1 MSKYNITKAWLNRP
15 TLKFIDG
22 AWTAKGRFKLNTGT
36 AGKFELKFYNG
47 YQNEFFITFFP
58 ESYKNI
64 RQQTFN
70 KHEKEFQK
78 QAAELVKIQIQE
90 CLEEIRAAEAELS
103 NPSIKIIAAYAQSG
117 NIGVKFK
124 IGENPERFLALVK
137 KGDADWKFDMFFLN
151 GTTTGVVTSTWL
163 QELWE
168 LAQEHEDIKL
178 PLLF

>member
-15 TLKFIDG
+15 TLKFKEG

-47 YQNEFFITFFP
+47 YRNEFFITFSP

-70 KHEKEFQK
+70 THKKEFQK
-78 QAAELVKIQIQE
+78 QAAELVKVQIKE
-90 CLEEIRAAEAELS
+90 CLEEIRASEAELS
-103 NPSIKIIAAYAQSG
+103 NPSMKIITAYAQSG
-117 NIGVKFK
+117 SIGVKFK
-124 IGENPERFLALVK
+124 IGENPERILALTK
-137 KGDADWKFDMFFLN
+137 KGDADWQFDMFFLK
-151 GTTTGVVTSTWL
+151 GTTDGVVTSTWL